1 MSRGFVASLVVH
13 AVVVT
18 ALLTAL
24 PSSELLP
31 ALFVDLTAVDSG
43 GERASPAPV
52 PPTAARTR
60 ARRQPAT
67 SAPALPS
74 SGPPAVTEAPALPE
88 ATSSPSRP
96 SAPPLPPPMA
106 ASLEEPAVEPAP
118 PAPARSVP
126 PAAEPESPSA
136 SAALSDLGGRAAPPE
151 PASAHP
157 GGGSASDETPGW
169 DAPASRV
176 GLAVAPDQ
184 RSVRPSPGNAAGGGD
199 RAGPELARRSPTRE
213 GDAGALYT
221 EYLAGLR
228 QRIHAALRY
237 PPVARR
243 RGLTGAVTIELTIL
257 PSGMIR
263 DVSIVKS
270 SAHRLLDEAAVETV
284 RELGAQP
291 FPASVPARILRV
303 RLPIVFELQ

>member
-1 MSRGFVASLVVH
+1 MSRGLVASLAVH

-18 ALLTAL
+18 AMLTAL

-31 ALFVDLTAVDSG
+31 ALFVDLTAVNPG
-43 GERASPAPV
+43 AERAGPAPV
-52 PPTAARTR
+52 PSTAVRTR
-60 ARRQPAT
+60 ARRQPEASPPT
-67 SAPALPS
+67 RSSSASTTVP
-74 SGPPAVTEAPALPE
+74 EAPARPE
-88 ATSSPSRP
+88 ATSVPSLP
-96 SAPPLPPPMA
+96 SVPPLPSPMA
-106 ASLEEPAVEPAP
+106 APSDPAAEPASA
-118 PAPARSVP
+118 APAVSGP

-136 SAALSDLGGRAAPPE
+136 SAAPE
-151 PASAHP
+151 PSSAHP
-157 GGGSASDETPGW
+157 GGGSASDEAPGW
-169 DAPASRV
+169 DAAASRV
-176 GLAVAPDQ
+176 GLAVAPEQ
-184 RSVRPSPGNAAGGGD
+184 RSVRPSPGNAAGGGAS
-199 RAGPELARRSPTRE
+199 AGQELARRFPASE
-213 GDAGALYT
+213 GEAGALYT

-237 PPVARR
+237 PPMARR

-263 DVSIVKS
+263 DVSIVQS

-291 FPASVPARILRV
+291 FPASVPPRILRV